1 MIHRLRVFSLLIL
14 FIQPIVLPS
23 QTANKTFSKS
33 FNTEERGIVRIDL
46 PGAIDVKIWDN
57 PTIRFEI
64 NVGLPSGNISML
76 NELANV
82 GRYNLVAKSL
92 EGEDM
97 LVIAAPN
104 LQKQVK
110 IKGESLHESVA
121 YTVWV
126 PKNMG
131 IELPNAVSMADKK

>member
-1 MIHRLRVFSLLIL
+1 MIYRSRILSLLIL
-14 FIQPIVLPS
+14 FTLPIVLPS
-23 QTANKTFSKS
+23 QTVNKTFSKS
-33 FNTEERGIVRIDL
+33 FNTEEKGIVRIDL

-82 GRYNLVAKSL
+82 GRYNLSSKSV
-92 EGEDM
+92 EGEDVM
-97 LVIAAPN
+97 VIAAPN

-110 IKGESLHESVA
+110 IKGEALHENVS
-121 YTVWV
+121 YTVFV
-126 PKNMG
+126 PKNMA